1 MCTAMLLP
9 ESSNL
14 ATSINSE
21 VPIIILLI
29 CRFYFDDLEEMGFG
43 DFLNVKKKKV
53 ANCSA
58 NCLTVLTREKHVL
71 LLESGAVL
79 EHLNNE

>member
-21 VPIIILLI
+21 LPVLILLI
-29 CRFYFDDLEEMGFG
+29 SRFYFDDPEEMGFG
-43 DFLNVKKKKV
+43 DFLNVKKKKA

-58 NCLTVLTREKHVL
+58 NDLTVLTRENQFL